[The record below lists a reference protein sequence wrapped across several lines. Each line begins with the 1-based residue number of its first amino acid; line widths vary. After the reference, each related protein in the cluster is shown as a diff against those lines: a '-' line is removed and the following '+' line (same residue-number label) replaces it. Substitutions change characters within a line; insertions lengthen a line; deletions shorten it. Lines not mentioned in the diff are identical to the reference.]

1 MLLTNQRLD
10 KLAASYVDF
19 ANRGMLEGTCLSD
32 TLKLIGRSSFTF
44 KVSTFVPDNNGSLEK
59 LRNEESID
67 ANDDVLD
74 DEANKDMDNNAVD
87 GPAVLAH
94 VELAA
99 LDDVGLYVAGTRK
112 QASRLYGITVVGI
125 RS

>member
-94 VELAA
+94 VELA
-99 LDDVGLYVAGTRK
+99 R
-112 QASRLYGITVVGI
+112 TVCKYI
-125 RS
+125 FIS